1 MRLRNQLDWEWKYN
15 IMAKLDEIMEVLTQE
30 ISGFNNSIGKLEE
43 LSTKFDDL
51 KITADTSHLEFQ
63 LKDFLR
69 LQKIN
74 LEFYNK
80 RMDEVLKNIEKSRWT
95 PKWEML
101 ILYLFIIM
109 NTSALGYMGYYFINY
124 ERKKKA
130 EVLKVKKESLGRA
143 RGYFEDHPII
153 YKDFEKWVQK
163 QDSVLNPE

>member
-1 MRLRNQLDWEWKYN
+1 
-15 IMAKLDEIMEVLTQE
+15 
-30 ISGFNNSIGKLEE
+30 
-43 LSTKFDDL
+43 
-51 KITADTSHLEFQ
+51 
-63 LKDFLR
+63 
-69 LQKIN
+69 
-74 LEFYNK
+74 
-80 RMDEVLKNIEKSRWT
+80 
-95 PKWEML
+95 ML

-109 NTSALGYMGYYFINY
+109 NTSAFGYMGYYFINY